1 MLKRL
6 PQLVESTVLTLI
18 NFENVFV
25 VSISV
30 FMWGAFISG
39 FIGECLNSDKATTI
53 CIVLLGLVCLE
64 LMVLLTWYTVNVGT
78 A

>member
-1 MLKRL
+1 
-6 PQLVESTVLTLI
+6 
-18 NFENVFV
+18 
-25 VSISV
+25 
-30 FMWGAFISG
+30 MWGAIISG
-39 FIGECLNSDKATTI
+39 FIGWCLNSDKATTI